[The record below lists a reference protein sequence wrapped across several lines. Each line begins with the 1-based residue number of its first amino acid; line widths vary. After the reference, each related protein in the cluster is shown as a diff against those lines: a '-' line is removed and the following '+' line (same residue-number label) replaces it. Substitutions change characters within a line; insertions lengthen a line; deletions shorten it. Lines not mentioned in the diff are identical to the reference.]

1 MQPVGE
7 AAKGGY
13 ATLNFKVPN
22 ERDNASTTQVEVN
35 FPVDQPLTSVMP
47 QDIPG
52 WTSSVEKTKLDKPL
66 TVHGKQVNEVVTKVT
81 WTGGKIEAGKFQQ
94 FPVSVGKLPE
104 NAEQM
109 VFKSIQTY
117 DNGEVVRWIEE
128 AKEGAAEPQ
137 SPAPVLKL
145 TAAKGD
151 AHHGAAKT
159 DEAKNTEK
167 DAGHG
172 HDEAAAEHGSDT
184 TARVLGISR
193 HRHRTRRGR
202 LRRRLASPLRLTCG
216 ARRRHRSVSEPSPI
230 PGTPLHAHHTCDGR
244 RSPRSGRPHPHRLR
258 R

>member
-1 MQPVGE
+1 MKTSRVSFAAALAAGTVLVLSGTAFAHVGVQPVGE

-184 TARVLGISR
+184 TARVLGIAGIVIGLGGVAFGVAS
-193 HRHRTRRGR
+193 
-202 LRRRLASPLRLTCG
+202 RRRSA
-216 ARRRHRSVSEPSPI
+216 
-230 PGTPLHAHHTCDGR
+230 
-244 RSPRSGRPHPHRLR
+244 
-258 R
+258 